1 MDTSGSN
8 AIVGDNVTVS
18 DDVSRFDQSAA
29 FMGDSFPP
37 LWRRLYEGCI
47 AAGFTEEQALALV
60 KVYIFSMAGKGIL

>member
-1 MDTSGSN
+1 
-8 AIVGDNVTVS
+8 
-18 DDVSRFDQSAA
+18 
-29 FMGDSFPP
+29 MGDSFPP